1 MARVIPTQ
9 NFDGYPDGVTRTAF
23 QEGVEVTVSEAYA
36 KLLVDVKKMA
46 TRVQKFPDDE

>member
-9 NFDGYPDGVTRTAF
+9 NFDGYPDGKTRTF
-23 QEGVEVTVSEAYA
+23 YQEGVEVTVPEQYA

-46 TRVQKFPDDE
+46 TRAPKSPDDV